1 MFAIVSGLGHG
12 AVSRLRLSWEKLPS
26 KYQKLFSDLQDLMDP
41 SRNMSKYRQLI
52 PFYPVVK
59 KDLTFIHLGNDS
71 KVEDLINF
79 EKLRMIAKEV
89 RALTNMCSIPRMTC
103 LQWGQPPSSAM
114 VALNQLTTGTGQCG
128 QHNVATVKRRKKSTA
143 QPNPKKMFEEA
154 QMVRRVKA
162 YLNNMRVLT
171 DEDKL
176 HILSLECEPSGSAPN
191 SAPVRKRHPSPT
203 LSTTSSTSSTSEGKK
218 CPPGTKFDL
227 HCSYICVNYYLCVD
241 WLVHLV
247 PGAASPQ
254 AVRKMLALS
263 EPGKTRP
270 HQPRHPPPL
279 PLPGLA
285 GHHPLSPSPSPGSH
299 RRVASSVLP
308 GVVTREQH
316 GGGRSLHE
324 RSHSDTPTL
333 PVDLNAESSSV
344 TSLSNLPLRKTL
356 TSGSVTS
363 SDSGHSTQLDSHSG
377 SSLEVGH
384 LGSCSPPPQH
394 RRHSV
399 MQVAYSPPSKLWA
412 RPPPFPHAVAV
423 LPPVPM
429 HGSMPPPR
437 EIPPRPRQP
446 PAYNVAAHMARLQR
460 LGRAHS
466 HEGVTGGYYHTDPE
480 EDDDEDAQVS
490 AV

>member
-1 MFAIVSGLGHG
+1 MLELG
-12 AVSRLRLSWEKLPS
+12 
-26 KYQKLFSDLQDLMDP
+26 
-41 SRNMSKYRQLI
+41 
-52 PFYPVVK
+52 
-59 KDLTFIHLGNDS
+59 
-71 KVEDLINF
+71 
-79 EKLRMIAKEV
+79 
-89 RALTNMCSIPRMTC
+89 
-103 LQWGQPPSSAM
+103 GQPPSSAM

-218 CPPGTKFDL
+218 CPPGTKF
-227 HCSYICVNYYLCVD
+227 
-241 WLVHLV
+241 
-247 PGAASPQ
+247 GAASPQ